1 MALSGDTVTY
11 AKAVQEIKD
20 YLLVHDKI
28 KDLLD
33 DYLPSPTPGSNM
45 EKMKQFFQSNKLSF
59 VFKKEHINELFSTYA
74 EANAIRIY
82 LALNSDGSTPEPT
95 LVIAACT
102 VTQNGGGDV
111 ITAVNKTSNATIP
124 AKQYP
129 KSISPQQNYNQTNFD
144 LGSDTY

>member
-1 MALSGDTVTY
+1 
-11 AKAVQEIKD
+11 
-20 YLLVHDKI
+20 
-28 KDLLD
+28 
-33 DYLPSPTPGSNM
+33 M